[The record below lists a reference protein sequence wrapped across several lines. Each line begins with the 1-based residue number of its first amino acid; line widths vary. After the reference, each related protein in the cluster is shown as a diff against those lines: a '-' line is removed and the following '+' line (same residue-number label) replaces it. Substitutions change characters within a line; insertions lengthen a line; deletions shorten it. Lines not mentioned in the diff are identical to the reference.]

1 MKSAETLTYQYHNMY
16 ALVVNNEIV
25 KVFSNPEP
33 FEHNRNK
40 YSSQIFT
47 LWSNEEKNA
56 IGIYEIE
63 TDSSNL
69 KDESY
74 YNNTNEIFEFKK
86 GKAIRKWRT
95 ATPKQLEDVIAKDEE
110 GNEIVINN
118 KHIIIKGLKSQKIS
132 MIKSQSAGL
141 LNSSDWYVVRKSETG
156 KDIPANIET
165 FRTAVRTKSNEM
177 EAMITA
183 CKTVDE
189 LKALF
194 EYTGET
200 NPTRPIGEFPKQE
213 VI

>member
-1 MKSAETLTYQYHNMY
+1 MY
-16 ALVVNNEIV
+16 ALVIDKKIA
-25 KVFSNPEP
+25 KVFNNPEP
-33 FEHNRNK
+33 FELNGNK
-40 YSSQIFT
+40 YSSQIFY

-63 TDSSNL
+63 TDSTNL

-74 YNNTNEIFEFKK
+74 YINTNEIFEFSN
-86 GKAIRKWRT
+86 GKAIRKWGT
-95 ATPKQLEDVIAKDEE
+95 ATPKQLEDVNATDEDGE
-110 GNEIVINN
+110 PVLQDGKQVV
-118 KHIIIKGLKSQKIS
+118 IKGLKSQKIQ

-141 LNSSDWYVVRKSETG
+141 LQSSDWYVVRKSETG
-156 KDIPANIET
+156 KEIPANIET

-183 CKTVDE
+183 CNSVDE
-189 LKALF
+189 LKSLF